1 MMTGT
6 RANWREVLSVY
17 AVKLNTDP
25 DNPQEVASM
34 GEDKLQ
40 ILIGVFW
47 DMNEISFRTESYT
60 ETVIVTTVDDEG
72 ALVETETTVTRTR
85 LYITV
90 THKTAEEM
98 ADEYGFSTGQREQL
112 ADLLS
117 DENASLWSAAL
128 YGIDFSGDIVE
139 VALSQVGN
147 SGDTYWSYMGFDSR
161 VEWCA
166 CFVS

>member
-1 MMTGT
+1 M
-6 RANWREVLSVY
+6 SVY

-90 THKTAEEM
+90 THKTAEKM

-128 YGIDFSGDIVE
+128 YGIDFSGDIVHVKE
-139 VALSQVGN
+139 YFILRNQKQSVEIKSFYRE
-147 SGDTYWSYMGFDSR
+147 TYCSMFPHEKCIHLR
-161 VEWCA
+161 
-166 CFVS
+166 F